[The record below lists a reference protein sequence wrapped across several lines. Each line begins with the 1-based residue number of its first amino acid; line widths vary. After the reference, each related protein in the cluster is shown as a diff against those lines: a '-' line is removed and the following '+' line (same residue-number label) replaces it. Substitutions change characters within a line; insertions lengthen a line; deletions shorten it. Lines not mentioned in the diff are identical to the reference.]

1 MRRSAWRPDPERQAI
16 LLRGR
21 RKRALSAE
29 VNKVLDDLKL
39 SRHCPLTS
47 RGVSG
52 SRHAVPF
59 RGVQPSKA
67 STRSVTSFGSPD
79 LPGLA
84 KDTDTEELPQAS
96 FQRIRG
102 AAQPKEPLGSVFHNG
117 NAKQHA
123 RCITEMRSSTLGGWA
138 MQLNARLCF
147 QAVFTPMTSFAYNLP
162 SDRARRQHQLV
173 THFLRG
179 DCAQSVR
186 QTHRV

>member
-1 MRRSAWRPDPERQAI
+1 MSLPSRRIRIEGYDSVRRSAWRPDPERQAI

-52 SRHAVPF
+52 SRHAVPV

-123 RCITEMRSSTLGGWA
+123 RWMGD
-138 MQLNARLCF
+138 
-147 QAVFTPMTSFAYNLP
+147 AVE
-162 SDRARRQHQLV
+162 RALMFPGCVH
-173 THFLRG
+173 TN
-179 DCAQSVR
+179 DIVR
-186 QTHRV
+186 V

>member
-1 MRRSAWRPDPERQAI
+1 MSLPSQRIRIEGYDSVRRSVWRLDPERQAI

-21 RKRALSAE
+21 RSIALSAE
-29 VNKVLDDLKL
+29 VKKVLDDLKL

-52 SRHAVPF
+52 SKHAVPD

-102 AAQPKEPLGSVFHNG
+102 AAQPKEPLGSLFHNG

-123 RCITEMRSSTLGGWA
+123 RWMGD
-138 MQLNARLCF
+138 
-147 QAVFTPMTSFAYNLP
+147 AVERPHMFPGCVHTN
-162 SDRARRQHQLV
+162 DI
-173 THFLRG
+173 
-179 DCAQSVR
+179 VR
-186 QTHRV
+186 E